1 MEVSLKMA
9 LQYNTNQGR
18 KRPLVLA
25 LEHAYHGDTFK
36 AMEVGDDE
44 DYHFAFEEKN
54 GCDPYPDRNP
64 ALEKA
69 FEKYHDELNCFIVEP
84 SAAGRRRNADV

>member
-44 DYHFAFEEKN
+44 DYHFAFVQVAARPIITEKT
-54 GCDPYPDRNP
+54 R
-64 ALEKA
+64 ALITDMICGISNSKIMG
-69 FEKYHDELNCFIVEP
+69 FL
-84 SAAGRRRNADV
+84 

>member
-1 MEVSLKMA
+1 MSRWKSFLRSCRNFCQEIWIIAFFSDSGSVAVEVSLKMA

-44 DYHFAFEEKN
+44 DYHFRILTEKR
-54 GCDPYPDRNP
+54 GCCPYSD
-64 ALEKA
+64 
-69 FEKYHDELNCFIVEP
+69 
-84 SAAGRRRNADV
+84 